1 MKTNTSYSVTGDNIL
16 VVTGSCQP
24 LLYDRDGF
32 LVATSVKGDNYLMDA
47 TKTPGH
53 QAMVNAGVFHPYER
67 GWYVTASN
75 DGTIRQW
82 DVESREKDMFGC
94 IMIKHHDVRRVK
106 NRQGKRAQPTCIA
119 YDRY

>member
-1 MKTNTSYSVTGDNIL
+1 MTQTLEPFRYLEPQEGHHIKSLSYSASGDNIL

-53 QAMVNAGVFHPYER
+53 QGNILDLSQSVLKEDKFSYDE
-67 GWYVTASN
+67 
-75 DGTIRQW
+75 
-82 DVESREKDMFGC
+82 C
-94 IMIKHHDVRRVK
+94 RRVS
-106 NRQGKRAQPTCIA
+106 PH
-119 YDRY
+119 